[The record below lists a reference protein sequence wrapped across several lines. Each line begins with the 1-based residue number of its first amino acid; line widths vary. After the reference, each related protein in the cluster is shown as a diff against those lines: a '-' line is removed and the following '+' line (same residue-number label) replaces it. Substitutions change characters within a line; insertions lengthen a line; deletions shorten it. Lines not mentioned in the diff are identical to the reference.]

1 MGVIDMF
8 KGSML
13 LMLGSDASP
22 ARGSKEPAR
31 PYRSNSWDSHMAD
44 TIAFLINTRASLLEL
59 KGDPSND
66 PQDEGVLT
74 SVSAK
79 VEEALSALDDL
90 SVATWIHGGCAG
102 SLGHSLTR
110 LPIWNVCLDGQ
121 VWP

>member
-44 TIAFLINTRASLLEL
+44 TITFLISAHALLLEL

-74 SVSAK
+74 SVSGR
-79 VEEALSALDDL
+79 VEEAISALDDL
-90 SVATWIHGGCAG
+90 SVGNWVQGGRDT
-102 SLGHSLTR
+102 SLGQSLAC
-110 LPIWNVCLDGQ
+110 LPIWSVCLDGQ